1 MNKKQRNKLFTMLLL
16 VMAWLIPQW
25 GWAQTYQPEG
35 SGTSEDPFVIT
46 SAEELAWF
54 RDYVNNGNSYV
65 DAKIADEV
73 EVIDMKSVC
82 HEATSEATEQ
92 SWTPIGSYNCEYGG
106 TFDGNGK
113 VIKNLYINSSEQY
126 LGLFGYVYNGS
137 IKNITFENAHVV
149 NTRVSNTGILAG
161 HCGSDTGILAGHCGS
176 ELHNI
181 KVLSSCSVRGHDYS
195 GGIVGYV
202 IFTEISNCENWGT
215 VNGADF
221 VGGLSGGGLNTITSC
236 ANYGNVT
243 GTYCVGGIVGDFHEE
258 TILDCA
264 NYGKINGTDC
274 VGGMIGM
281 TTDTKVKNLLSY
293 GDVES
298 SRTRRGVVI
307 GCINSELNG
316 DGIIAYN
323 NEALL
328 NGESATGKVVGVGSF
343 TVADGK
349 SEADVVKPF
358 TKAQLAS
365 GEVAWLLNGST
376 ATPAEGETL
385 AWYQKLGNDGDAY
398 PVLKATG
405 DNTVYRTYHH
415 GEKDLSYSNLVE
427 HSTAYNDEA
436 DDEANGNHDMSYQA
450 GEYTWTKITN
460 KEEMPSVTV
469 TYTCK
474 VCGKTETPSMSV
486 EYDEDHEN
494 VEETCTTAGHYYF
507 KTTRKFNDKAVF
519 SGINDQELPALGHDM
534 QDDITFDSNKYIYQ
548 KGCKR
553 DCGYHEYFATSDGS
567 IEAESNE
574 DESEFT
580 VAELTLNDGTKY
592 DSKAKFTVKEL
603 TYNRSFDLYG
613 WEPMYV
619 PFDFN
624 YSQLK
629 GYEVATINNFHE
641 YVMEDGSTKTDLE
654 VRKVADTG
662 DPIAALTPFLIRK
675 TDETA
680 SEIKIQDAQ
689 FVPAAD
695 KSIDCASV
703 SRYYQF
709 FGTLEGKDGFDA
721 SCEFYLNEDGLVK
734 ANSDAQLKPLRWYLR
749 TTDRNNGGLLNPESQ
764 FSRIGIRMIGG
775 GDDVTGIEDIYVKTD
790 KGEAGAN
797 KQGIY
802 DLQGRKLSQEPKSG
816 VYIKNGK
823 KYVK

>member
-25 GWAQTYQPEG
+25 GWAQTKPVRG
-35 SGTSEDPFVIT
+35 SGTYGDPYVIA

-54 RDYVNNGNSYV
+54 RDYVNNGDNNYAN
-65 DAKIADEV
+65 AKIADEV
-73 EVIDMKSVC
+73 EFIDMESVC
-82 HEATSEATEQ
+82 HAATSGATEQ
-92 SWTPIGSYNCEYGG
+92 SWTPIGNSNCIYGG

-113 VIKNLYINSSEQY
+113 VIKNLYINSSEPN

-149 NTRVSNTGILAG
+149 NTGGSNTGILAG
-161 HCGSDTGILAGHCGS
+161 HCGSKLD
-176 ELHNI
+176 NI
-181 KVLSSCSVRGHDYS
+181 KVLSSCSVNGKDYS
-195 GGIVGYV
+195 GGIAGDV
-202 IFTEISNCENWGT
+202 ITEISNCENWGT
-215 VNGADF
+215 VNGTNF
-221 VGGLSGGGLNTITSC
+221 VGGLCGDGWNTITSC

-243 GTYCVGGIVGDFHEE
+243 GTSNVGGIVGGFYEG

-298 SRTRRGVVI
+298 SGTRTGVVI
-307 GCINSELNG
+307 GRIYFKLNG
-316 DGIIAYN
+316 DGIIAYY

-328 NGESATGKVVGVGSF
+328 NGESATGKVVGEGSF

-385 AWYQKLGNDGDAY
+385 AWYQKLGNDGDVY

-450 GEYTWTKITN
+450 GEYTWTEITN
-460 KEEMPSVTV
+460 KEEKPSVTV

-474 VCGKTETPSMSV
+474 VCGKTETPSMPV
-486 EYDEDHEN
+486 EYDEEHEN
-494 VEETCTTAGHYYF
+494 VEVTCTTAGHYYF

-574 DESEFT
+574 DEGEFT

-603 TYNRSFDLYG
+603 TYNRSFDLNG

-662 DPIAALTPFLIRK
+662 DPIAALTPFLICK

-680 SEIKIQDAQ
+680 SEIKIQDAK